1 MRALPRQQAYLHV
14 RRFLTIAAAVASV
27 FLFAQPAAASAPV
40 GLPAGLKPPIS
51 QTKPPPNFWRSAREV
66 VAIGDRQPD
75 VRRLRAHEP
84 ALHGQAYAGDLGLW
98 IVLYRDRRGIRARIP
113 IEDRTGDVLEPSL
126 ASYPLTSG
134 DANAA
139 TVKVELICLALAI
152 FSLAVLFDFR
162 RPFRVRNLDLLALLS
177 LGAAVA
183 LFHHD
188 KPLIGV
194 PLIYPPLL
202 YLCVRF
208 ALVGFRG
215 AGDEG
220 PLAARGGTRF
230 LIGGLV
236 GLVAARIVVNLIL
249 GGVGDIGYAS
259 VYGAS
264 NIHEGWPLYV
274 ADHNH
279 LDTYGPI
286 TYLAYLPFELV
297 FPLHSLRHDYLPAAH
312 AAAIAFDLL
321 SIAGLTVLGRR
332 LRPGESGRRL
342 GLVLAFAWAASPF
355 TFLNLMANTN
365 DGLVPLFVIWALVA
379 ISSPVRRGL
388 LLGLGAA
395 AKFAPLALA
404 GLFATANGDRRRRS
418 ALFCLAMAAATAIPI
433 LIYAKPGGLGVFW
446 SQTLGFQF
454 HRHSFLSIWGQYP
467 QLEPLKLAVQAGAVG
482 LALAASLPSRRR
494 TTAQVGTLAGAI
506 LIALQLSAAH
516 WYFFYIAWF
525 MPGVLLALFALE
537 PRAEG
542 QAEPDEGALDAL
554 DGWTPAF
561 RRPAAAPASPRAALS

>member
-1 MRALPRQQAYLHV
+1 MV
-14 RRFLTIAAAVASV
+14 
-27 FLFAQPAAASAPV
+27 AQPAAAASGAV
-40 GLPAGLKPPIS
+40 ALPTGLKPPTS
-51 QTKPPPNFWRSAREV
+51 QTNPPPDFWRSAREV
-66 VAIGDRQPD
+66 VAIADRQAD
-75 VRRLRAHEP
+75 VRRLHAREP
-84 ALHGQAYAGDLGLW
+84 AIRGRAYAGDLGLW
-98 IVLYRDRRGIRARIP
+98 IVIYRDRQGIGARVP

-134 DANAA
+134 DANVA

-162 RPFRVRNLDLLALLS
+162 RPRRLRNLDLLALLS

-183 LFHHD
+183 LFHHNR
-188 KPLIGV
+188 PLIGV
-194 PLIYPPLL
+194 PLVYPPLL
-202 YLCVRF
+202 YLCVRL
-208 ALVGFRG
+208 ALLGLRG
-215 AGDEG
+215 SGDEG

-230 LIGGLV
+230 LAGALI
-236 GLVAARIVVNLIL
+236 GLVAARVVANLLL

-264 NIHEGWPLYV
+264 NIHDGWPLYV

-279 LDTYGPI
+279 LDTYAPI
-286 TYLAYLPFELV
+286 TYLAYLPFEAI
-297 FPLHSLRHDYLPAAH
+297 FPLHNLRHDYLPAAH

-321 SIAGLTVLGRR
+321 SVAGLLLLGRR
-332 LRPGESGRRL
+332 LRAGEGGRRL

-379 ISSPVRRGL
+379 IASPVRRGL
-388 LLGLGAA
+388 LIGLGAA

-404 GLFATANGDRRRRS
+404 GLFATANGDRRRGS
-418 ALFCLAMAAATAIPI
+418 AVFGLSMAAAIAVPI

-467 QLEPLKLAVQAGAVG
+467 QLEPLKLAVQVGAVG

-494 TTAQVGTLAGAI
+494 TTAQVGALAGAI
-506 LIALQLSAAH
+506 LIAC
-516 WYFFYIAWF
+516 
-525 MPGVLLALFALE
+525 
-537 PRAEG
+537 RA
-542 QAEPDEGALDAL
+542 
-554 DGWTPAF
+554 
-561 RRPAAAPASPRAALS
+561 S